1 MLVGEDFLY
10 DGHVVT
16 DEPAL
21 EDLSLR
27 GRDARVERAQFPQA
41 HDLVA
46 EGRARVLRG
55 LQNEDI
61 QEWRLPLFV
70 LNLKLSWCFLLQM
83 EENWNKNN
91 NINLFAIHPPMKVI
105 LLEDPR

>member
-1 MLVGEDFLY
+1 MDSYLSWITKNVSNYRINLTTHTPLPFRSWLLVGEDFLY

-61 QEWRLPLFV
+61 QE
-70 LNLKLSWCFLLQM
+70 
-83 EENWNKNN
+83 
-91 NINLFAIHPPMKVI
+91 
-105 LLEDPR
+105 